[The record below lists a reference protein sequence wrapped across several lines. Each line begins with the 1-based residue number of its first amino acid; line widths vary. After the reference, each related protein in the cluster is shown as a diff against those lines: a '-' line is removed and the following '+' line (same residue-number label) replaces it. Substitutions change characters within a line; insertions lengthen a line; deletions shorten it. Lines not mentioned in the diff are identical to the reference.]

1 MPKANQTAGK
11 QQMDALKERIRY
23 YTEWIR
29 LFWVGMFVVGGG
41 ALSLLLTLDSLLKT
55 FLFVLGMVLQVVFV
69 LAIGIIHGKVI
80 ELIGRL
86 EKSQ

>member
-1 MPKANQTAGK
+1 
-11 QQMDALKERIRY
+11 MDALKERIRY

-29 LFWVGMFVVGGG
+29 LLWVGMFVVGGG
-41 ALSLLLTLDSLLKT
+41 VVSLLLALDSILKT

-69 LAIGIIHGKVI
+69 LAIGIIHSKVT